1 MREAALAALV
11 AAVDGITVR
20 HQPAQEGFADEIAD
34 LFSAPA
40 GDLENGGRRTQGTQS
55 QRRRPRCGQGVS
67 STLRMPHCRKIL
79 DQAFDDR
86 LAGETKLLECSGQ
99 CCQPTIVRRAMSPE
113 ARQFAARQAVA
124 HRQSGDE
131 SGQRRTNE
139 AGLGR
144 PQVAFTAVHSRYQTL
159 GWVRCCFFPA
169 RTTHHM
175 IEMQHTSDPQ
185 TTWQPL
191 EIQNEM
197 PAVSLVVMPEFE
209 RRSTAAAPV
218 RVVVLGTL
226 CRQRLTAPLSLGAWL
241 LAWPARRTD
250 GGVDGLVPAGIP

>member
-1 MREAALAALV
+1 
-11 AAVDGITVR
+11 
-20 HQPAQEGFADEIAD
+20 
-34 LFSAPA
+34 
-40 GDLENGGRRTQGTQS
+40 
-55 QRRRPRCGQGVS
+55 
-67 STLRMPHCRKIL
+67 
-79 DQAFDDR
+79 
-86 LAGETKLLECSGQ
+86 
-99 CCQPTIVRRAMSPE
+99 MSPE
-113 ARQFAARQAVA
+113 ARQFWRGQAVA

-139 AGLGR
+139 AGLGE

-191 EIQNEM
+191 EFHKAQM

-241 LAWPARRTD
+241 LAWPARRTRWRCRWLGSRRSRDGVLLAFSSLQGVHRKMSDD
-250 GGVDGLVPAGIP
+250 GGFEEFVELLPAAPEFDSSHATGTAVRGAPPNRAPQKRPCSSRKDRQAACSTYRQGI

>member
-1 MREAALAALV
+1 MLP
-11 AAVDGITVR
+11 T
-20 HQPAQEGFADEIAD
+20 
-34 LFSAPA
+34 
-40 GDLENGGRRTQGTQS
+40 
-55 QRRRPRCGQGVS
+55 
-67 STLRMPHCRKIL
+67 
-79 DQAFDDR
+79 DDR
-86 LAGETKLLECSGQ
+86 TSSHVARGSSAILARG
-99 CCQPTIVRRAMSPE
+99 
-113 ARQFAARQAVA
+113 QAVA

-131 SGQRRTNE
+131 TVAS
-139 AGLGR
+139 AGPTRLASVSRKSRLRPSTADTDLWLG
-144 PQVAFTAVHSRYQTL
+144 ALLFL
-159 GWVRCCFFPA
+159 PA

-209 RRSTAAAPV
+209 RRSTGCHTV

-241 LAWPARRTD
+241 LAWPARRTRWRRRWLGSRRPRD
-250 GGVDGLVPAGIP
+250 GVLLAVSSLAGRSTERIVR